1 MPIMRKQRS
10 AGYFTRERWVYIP
23 LIIFVVLIIGGLVN
37 MQVFQ
42 AASLKAKGLE
52 LRMANKSMLPTRG
65 IIYDAKG
72 NVLSQSM
79 PVQEVYA
86 DPMSLTQLISKRQY
100 TKMSKDEI
108 AQKLA
113 SILSID
119 SKTILEKLNKD
130 QAWVSLAHQ
139 VESANTDQIRQLK
152 IPGIG
157 FTDEQKRIY
166 LVNSWAS
173 SVLGFVNMT
182 GHGIGGIEAF
192 YDKFLYGTPGFS
204 AVEEDPAHNK
214 IIDAPDQTEQPQQ
227 GNNLTLTLDS
237 TIQYS
242 IEQQLDEL
250 EKATKAKSVTILAM
264 DPLTGKILG
273 MGTRPT
279 FNPNNYADSSPN
291 DWVNRAVSMN
301 YEPGSTFKIIT
312 GSAALEEGVIS
323 PDEPFNDPGY
333 LRVGPISIKNWDFG
347 QRPAGN
353 TTFTQGME
361 LSSNV
366 VLAQVGQ
373 KLGLVNFYKY
383 LKAFGFGV
391 KTGVDIAG
399 EESGLLVPQ
408 DKAQD
413 IELATMSF
421 GQSNMVTPIQLMT
434 ALCAVANGGTL
445 YKPYVVDKITSS
457 DGMVIQ
463 QNQPTAVR
471 KVISKETSDQM
482 TNVLEHVVTN
492 GTGHL
497 ATIPGINVAGKSGT
511 AQKVDPLTGRYSTT
525 DYISS
530 FEAYAP
536 AENPKIAVLVVV
548 DSPKG
553 GEHEGG
559 PLCSPYV
566 KRIIQGAL
574 QEYNIP
580 VAGDTRDIISITST
594 NTPVRPVPKSVTP
607 ERRPYGGEVVVP
619 DLTGM
624 TIRQAGETLGKSQL
638 HFDFSGSG
646 LAYQQNI
653 PGGKVVTNGT
663 SLEVKF
669 APLGQSP

>member
-1 MPIMRKQRS
+1 MRKQRS

-23 LIIFVVLIIGGLVN
+23 LIIFAVLIMGGLVN

-52 LRMANKSMLPTRG
+52 LRMANKSILPTRG

-79 PVQEVYA
+79 SVQEVYA

-279 FNPNNYADSSPN
+279 FNPNNYADSSAN

-301 YEPGSTFKIIT
+301 YEPGSTFKIVT

-347 QRPAGN
+347 QRPASN

-445 YKPYVVDKITSS
+445 YKPYVVDKITSA
-457 DGMVIQ
+457 DGIVIQ

-497 ATIPGINVAGKSGT
+497 AAIPGINVAGKSGT

-594 NTPVRPVPKSVTP
+594 DTPVRPVPKSVTP

-624 TIRQAGETLGKSQL
+624 TIRQAGEVLGKSQL

>member
-1 MPIMRKQRS
+1 
-10 AGYFTRERWVYIP
+10 
-23 LIIFVVLIIGGLVN
+23 

-86 DPMSLTQLISKRQY
+86 DPRSLTQLISKRQY
-100 TKMSKDEI
+100 TKLSKEEV

-113 SILSID
+113 SILSMD

-130 QAWVSLAHQ
+130 QSWVSLAHQ
-139 VESANTDQIRQLK
+139 VEISTTDQIRQLK

-182 GHGIGGIEAF
+182 GHGIGGIEAY

-204 AVEEDPAHNK
+204 AVEEDPGHNK
-214 IIDAPDQTEQPQQ
+214 INDAPDQTEQPQQ

-242 IEQQLDEL
+242 IEQQLDDL

-279 FNPNNYADSSPN
+279 FNPNNYADSSAN

-301 YEPGSTFKIIT
+301 YEPGSTFKIVT

-347 QRPAGN
+347 QRPASN

-497 ATIPGINVAGKSGT
+497 AAIPGINVAGKSGT

-566 KRIIQGAL
+566 KKILQGAL

-580 VAGDTRDIISITST
+580 VARDTQNSVTVTSS
-594 NTPVRPVPKSVTP
+594 NTPVRPLSKPVTP
-607 ERRPYGGEVVVP
+607 ERQPLGGEVVVP

-646 LAYQQNI
+646 QAYQQNI